1 MKKVIRT
8 FSCSAA
14 LVCALIISG
23 PVFGSEKSGK
33 DSAHANKTSEKDG
46 HEHKGHESHDDH
58 EGHSDHD
65 KKATGTGK
73 TSIQEISAVLHEN
86 LACLDKEI
94 ASPNHDAFHACL
106 ETIEALGVDLIA
118 LKAPVDTA
126 KKKRVNG
133 YAKNLGMMAHKVDE
147 YIDGKQ
153 PEKAKNQL
161 DKLKTQVEM
170 ILKQF
175 PELENREKSTIKKE
189 AAAKETP
196 GHEGHGH

>member
-14 LVCALIISG
+14 LVCAFTISG
-23 PVFGSEKSGK
+23 PVFAAGKSGK
-33 DSAHANKTSEKDG
+33 DSAHSNKASEKDG
-46 HEHKGHESHDDH
+46 HEHKGHAGHDDH
-58 EGHSDHD
+58 DGHADHE
-65 KKATGTGK
+65 KEATGTGK
-73 TSIQEISAVLHEN
+73 TSILEISAALHEN

-118 LKAPVDTA
+118 LKAPVDPA

-147 YIDGKQ
+147 YMDGKQ
-153 PEKAKNQL
+153 PEKAKAQL
-161 DKLKTQVEM
+161 GKLKSQVEM

-175 PELENREKSTIKKE
+175 PELENHDKPAIKKE
-189 AAAKETP
+189 AAANDTP